1 MSVAEIL
8 LNIFLMYLS
17 LHTFLYIYI
26 YIYIYIYLMYVYY
39 ILDIVTVLIK
49 GYKEVLCSLSQNK
62 QNISYWLEICIKEF
76 SLFCVIPPLCYEIY

>member
-1 MSVAEIL
+1 
-8 LNIFLMYLS
+8 
-17 LHTFLYIYI
+17 
-26 YIYIYIYLMYVYY
+26 MYVYY

>member
-17 LHTFLYIYI
+17 LHTFFN
-26 YIYIYIYLMYVYY
+26 IYIYIYLMYVYY